1 MYVLQTYVH
10 LCYLWR
16 ILLSFKYCIKNYLFL
31 SVNVAF
37 WLKYNSC
44 IWPFCDINVFVHY
57 PCFLQFFLCFIWFLI
72 NISEMSCS
80 ANSISF
86 FWEKKPEFI
95 FHEHGLSILLYINLM
110 QFLYLLFECNINSSQ
125 NPSPII
131 TQLSFNRGW
140 QLQALRL
147 LRSRCHNNRN
157 EWIWRLL
164 YSRLWWP
171 LGYSHSRRCYRMC
184 F

>member
-44 IWPFCDINVFVHY
+44 ISPFLRYVSICIIRASY
-57 PCFLQFFLCFIWFLI
+57 I
-72 NISEMSCS
+72 SCS
-80 ANSISF
+80 ALFDFWSISVKCHVVF
-86 FWEKKPEFI
+86 FLGEETWIHFSWTWLVNFALHKFDAIFI
-95 FHEHGLSILLYINLM
+95 PALWSKHYD
-110 QFLYLLFECNINSSQ
+110 SSQ
-125 NPSPII
+125 NPSLTI
-131 TQLSFNRGW
+131 TQLFFNRGW